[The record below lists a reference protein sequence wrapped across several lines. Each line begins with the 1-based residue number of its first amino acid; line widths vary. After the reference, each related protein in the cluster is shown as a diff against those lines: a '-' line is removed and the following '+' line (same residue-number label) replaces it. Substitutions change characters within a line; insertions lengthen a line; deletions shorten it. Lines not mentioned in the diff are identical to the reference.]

1 MQLISEDSNQI
12 LGLFG
17 EGYVRE
23 QHSDRADWNLAQPDV
38 DEVIHSLASSM
49 FGEMVKSLKSALSLR

>member
-1 MQLISEDSNQI
+1 MQLISEDSNPI
-12 LGLFG
+12 FGSFG

-38 DEVIHSLASSM
+38 DEVIHSLTSSM
-49 FGEMVKSLKSALSLR
+49 FGEMIRSLRSALSLR